1 MGGLETWI
9 SLLGLPIA
17 SGVNLY
23 ATVLV
28 LGLAQRY
35 GWLTGMPEQLQILAN
50 PIVLGVAGT
59 LYVIEFFAD
68 KIPYLDTLWDGLHTF
83 IRPVGA
89 AYLALQAAADYG
101 PEQKLLAM
109 VVGAA
114 LGLGAHS
121 TKAGTR
127 LLVNTSPE
135 PVSNSIVSV
144 AEDFGVVGLLAL
156 MYTYPLVALGVVLSL
171 IVLMAVITPLLFRL
185 IRFLISGLAG
195 SVASWFGSHDKP
207 LYYVPDW
214 LEQKLASAQTGDTS
228 ETGTKPCVYP
238 AYARSVPGAPS
249 FQPGYLIVLPG
260 KLQFAFTTL
269 FRQSLVPLTD
279 NPSAACSFERR
290 LLFNLVAV
298 ESERR
303 ALICI
308 NKNWSPAV
316 EAELGL
322 SQATGE
328 YAAAENP

>member
-35 GWLTGMPEQLQILAN
+35 GWLTGLPEQLQILAN

-89 AYLALQAAADYG
+89 AYLAFQAAADYG

-109 VVGAA
+109 LVGAA
-114 LGLGAHS
+114 LGLGAHT

-156 MYTYPLVALGVVLSL
+156 MYTYPWAALGVVLVL
-171 IVLMAVITPLLFRL
+171 IVVMAVITPLLFRM
-185 IRFLISGLAG
+185 IRFLLSGVAG
-195 SVASWFGSHDKP
+195 TLASWFGSHEAA
-207 LYYVPDW
+207 LEAVPDW
-214 LEQKLASAQTGDTS
+214 LDKKLSSG
-228 ETGTKPCVYP
+228 ETGARPRIYP
-238 AYARSVPGAPS
+238 AYARNVPGAPS

-260 KLQFAFTTL
+260 KMQFAFTTL
-269 FRQSLVPLTD
+269 FRNGVVPLAD
-279 NPSAACSFERR
+279 NPSRACSFERR
-290 LLFNLVAV
+290 LLFNLVVV
-298 ESERR
+298 ESGRR
-303 ALICI
+303 ALICVA
-308 NKNWSPAV
+308 KNWSPAV

-322 SQATGE
+322 PHAAGGF
-328 YAAAENP
+328 AAAGNRCRPAS

>member
-35 GWLTGMPEQLQILAN
+35 GWLTGLPEQLQVLAN
-50 PIVLGVAGT
+50 PIVLGVAGV
-59 LYVIEFFAD
+59 LYAVEFFAD

-109 VVGAA
+109 LVGAV
-114 LGLGAHS
+114 LGLGAHT

-135 PVSNSIVSV
+135 PVSNSLVSV

-156 MYTYPLVALGVVLSL
+156 MYTYPWVALGVVLVL

-185 IRFLISGLAG
+185 IRFLLSGLAG

-214 LEQKLASAQTGDTS
+214 LEQKLASVQTTA
-228 ETGTKPCVYP
+228 KPRVYP
-238 AYARSVPGAPS
+238 AYSRNVPGAPS
-249 FQPGYLIVLPG
+249 FQPGYLVVLPD
-260 KLQFAFTTL
+260 KLLFAFTTL
-269 FRQSLVPLTD
+269 FRNGVAPLSDDPSL
-279 NPSAACSFERR
+279 ACSFEKR

-298 ESERR
+298 ESGRR
-303 ALICI
+303 AVICVH
-308 NKNWSPAV
+308 KNWSPAV
-316 EAELGL
+316 EAELDL
-322 SQATGE
+322 PQTTAE

>member
-35 GWLTGMPEQLQILAN
+35 GWLTGLPEQLEILAN

-59 LYVIEFFAD
+59 LYVVEFFAD

-89 AYLALQAAADYG
+89 AYLAFQAAAGYG

-109 VVGAA
+109 LVGAA
-114 LGLGAHS
+114 LGLGAHT

-135 PVSNSIVSV
+135 PVSNSVVSV

-156 MYTYPLVALGVVLSL
+156 MYTYPWVALGILLVL
-171 IVLMAVITPLLFRL
+171 IAVMAVITPLLFRM
-185 IRFLISGLAG
+185 IRFLLSGVAGTLAN
-195 SVASWFGSHDKP
+195 WFGPHDAP
-207 LYYVPDW
+207 LDAIPDW
-214 LEQKLASAQTGDTS
+214 LDEKLAGGEAGAR
-228 ETGTKPCVYP
+228 PRVYP
-238 AYARSVPGAPS
+238 AYARNVPGAPS
-249 FQPGYLIVLPG
+249 FQPGYLVVFPG

-269 FRQSLVPLTD
+269 FRQSVIPLSE
-279 NPSAACSFERR
+279 NSSAACSFERR
-290 LLFNLVAV
+290 LLFNLIAV
-298 ESERR
+298 ESGRR
-303 ALICI
+303 ALICV

-316 EAELGL
+316 EAELGVRR
-322 SQATGE
+322 SSRTFETATSISSKR
-328 YAAAENP
+328 

>member
-35 GWLTGMPEQLQILAN
+35 GWLTGLPDQLHVLAN

-59 LYVIEFFAD
+59 LYAIEFFAD
-68 KIPYLDTLWDGLHTF
+68 KIPYFDTLWDGLHTF

-109 VVGAA
+109 LVGAA
-114 LGLGAHS
+114 LGLGAHT
-121 TKAGTR
+121 TKAGGG

-135 PVSNSIVSV
+135 PVSNSIVSI

-156 MYTYPLVALGVVLSL
+156 MYTYPWVALGVVLAL
-171 IVLMAVITPLLFRL
+171 IALMAVITPLLLRL

-195 SVASWFGSHDKP
+195 SAASWFGSHEKP
-207 LYYVPDW
+207 LDYVPDW
-214 LEQKLASAQTGDTS
+214 LEQKLAGAQTGDTS
-228 ETGTKPCVYP
+228 KTGPKPRIYP
-238 AYARSVPGAPS
+238 AYARNVPGAPS
-249 FQPGYLIVLPG
+249 FQPGYLVALPG
-260 KLQFAFTTL
+260 NLQFAFTTL
-269 FRQSLVPLTD
+269 FRRALVPLSD
-279 NPSAACSFERR
+279 NPAAACSFERR
-290 LLFNLVAV
+290 LLFNRMAV
-298 ESERR
+298 ESAHR
-303 ALICI
+303 ALICV

-322 SQATGE
+322 PQAAGE
-328 YAAAENP
+328 YAAAGNR